1 MADVTRLMIL
11 LVPSLLMC
19 IPIPNTFA
27 GTQSQGAKKTASLFS
42 ALQST
47 LTRNPRILA
56 EKERIGAFQAT
67 LGSEKKQWWPGISFG
82 GTARE
87 SDESRAYVS
96 LEQPVWMGGRIGNTI
111 EKAKVQV
118 ALAKKELLRIQ
129 RVLMEE
135 TVVAYTSVT
144 GLNQRIR
151 AAGKNIDEHERFLEL
166 ITRREA
172 GQISSEADVQLARS
186 RYSQAVLTKEDLLG
200 QRQLALNDLF
210 SLTRTSMAVF
220 EPVPAMALELPGHAE
235 VEASVEDAS
244 PRIDQSV
251 LEIESASI
259 DRLISRSEYFPSV
272 YGRLEQDI
280 YDKEGTSSQHRDTT
294 LSMMVQGTLDGAG
307 FRTVDQ
313 VRAAEARIRTAKQAL
328 DAEKN
333 DILRGTRGLLS
344 ERDTVREL
352 VALNSSLVQSTA
364 ETLAS
369 YTRQFEAGRKSW
381 LDLLN
386 VQREHSNARLT
397 LELVKSRYEQVCLRL
412 AVQMGKLDGPGG
424 IHP

>member
-1 MADVTRLMIL
+1 
-11 LVPSLLMC
+11 
-19 IPIPNTFA
+19 
-27 GTQSQGAKKTASLFS
+27 
-42 ALQST
+42 
-47 LTRNPRILA
+47 
-56 EKERIGAFQAT
+56 
-67 LGSEKKQWWPGISFG
+67 
-82 GTARE
+82 
-87 SDESRAYVS
+87 
-96 LEQPVWMGGRIGNTI
+96 
-111 EKAKVQV
+111 
-118 ALAKKELLRIQ
+118 
-129 RVLMEE
+129 
-135 TVVAYTSVT
+135 
-144 GLNQRIR
+144 
-151 AAGKNIDEHERFLEL
+151 
-166 ITRREA
+166 
-172 GQISSEADVQLARS
+172 
-186 RYSQAVLTKEDLLG
+186 
-200 QRQLALNDLF
+200 
-210 SLTRTSMAVF
+210 
-220 EPVPAMALELPGHAE
+220 
-235 VEASVEDAS
+235 
-244 PRIDQSV
+244 
-251 LEIESASI
+251 
-259 DRLISRSEYFPSV
+259 
-272 YGRLEQDI
+272 
-280 YDKEGTSSQHRDTT
+280 
-294 LSMMVQGTLDGAG
+294 MMVQGTLDGAG